1 MFGVLSGSRYLN
13 YWPYMAWH
21 GYSIFLVP
29 LFSNRA
35 PSLSEHSAFLVCSTH
50 STPSTQS
57 RDQNHTLDHTF
68 HERKGQAAAAKPRS
82 PSLDSVNQSYF
93 LFWIAGGRTYFSGY
107 RKQEF
112 LGNCCFFEAS
122 AFGLALLICLFATHT
137 EQFHW
142 WKMDGYMI
150 KGLEESILWW
160 IGCRIRDNERKRSSS
175 FNLKHVIW
183 AVYPDRKSRPKVSG
197 SQSLWEW

>member
-1 MFGVLSGSRYLN
+1 LLQGRFLHVWSFVWIQVPQLL
-13 YWPYMAWH
+13 ALH

-82 PSLDSVNQSYF
+82 PSLDSVNQSY
-93 LFWIAGGRTYFSGY
+93 
-107 RKQEF
+107 
-112 LGNCCFFEAS
+112 
-122 AFGLALLICLFATHT
+122 LIGHNGIFT
-137 EQFHW
+137 
-142 WKMDGYMI
+142 
-150 KGLEESILWW
+150 
-160 IGCRIRDNERKRSSS
+160 IRD
-175 FNLKHVIW
+175 VCT
-183 AVYPDRKSRPKVSG
+183 Y
-197 SQSLWEW
+197 

>member
-35 PSLSEHSAFLVCSTH
+35 PSLREHSAFLVCSTH

-82 PSLDSVNQSYF
+82 PSLDSVNQSY
-93 LFWIAGGRTYFSGY
+93 
-107 RKQEF
+107 
-112 LGNCCFFEAS
+112 
-122 AFGLALLICLFATHT
+122 LIGHNGIFTIPYEMCAPT
-137 EQFHW
+137 
-142 WKMDGYMI
+142 
-150 KGLEESILWW
+150 KG
-160 IGCRIRDNERKRSSS
+160 
-175 FNLKHVIW
+175 
-183 AVYPDRKSRPKVSG
+183 DRKILGTNTPLFTKDIQEIHQWLVGLNTTFICSEEGKLAVRMIYRT
-197 SQSLWEW
+197 